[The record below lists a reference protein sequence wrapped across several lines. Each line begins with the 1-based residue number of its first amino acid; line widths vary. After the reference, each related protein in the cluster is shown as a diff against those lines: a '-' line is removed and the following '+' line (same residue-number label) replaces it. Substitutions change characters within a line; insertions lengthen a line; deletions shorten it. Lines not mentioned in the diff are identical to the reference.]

1 MILSAILG
9 LYGLIMCYLLVVGH
23 LMRLKSFGQD
33 YLIPIMAQPGQDLKD
48 TIVRLPTPL
57 LKNGR
62 PEKRRKIKSSKGDH
76 HEKPE
81 DKLSFMQTLLMVSG
95 TMTAAPA
102 AAADSPSGWIIILVQ
117 SLVFIGIVLLFMPF
131 LQKNSG
137 ETIYELNQSIM
148 GRAIGSLL
156 NLFISCYFVV
166 TVCFQAR
173 FLGEVIN
180 YFY

>member
-1 MILSAILG
+1 M
-9 LYGLIMCYLLVVGH
+9 
-23 LMRLKSFGQD
+23 K
-33 YLIPIMAQPGQDLKD
+33 
-48 TIVRLPTPL
+48 
-57 LKNGR
+57 
-62 PEKRRKIKSSKGDH
+62 
-76 HEKPE
+76 KPE

-95 TMTAAPA
+95 TMIGAGVLTLPRSAAT
-102 AAADSPSGWIIILVQ
+102 ADSPSGWIIILVQ
-117 SLVFIGIVLLFMPF
+117 SVVFIGIVLLFMPF

-180 YFY
+180 YFFTEKYADGCRHIHLSGGRHLPCDRRGLSHFKALCLSVSDCDRHSDYVCSYSV